1 MGVILLSVYCLFLIF
16 ILNPNSFVVQK
27 MNLRIVILKAKQRTD
42 GTNKIRIAVSHNST
56 TRYIPTRFSVE
67 GEKNLRNGVVVNM
80 PNASYINQQLR
91 IELNK
96 IYTIFDTIDDRDA
109 YTCSQLIK
117 VIKQKMTK
125 GTIRTVEEI
134 DFEMIK
140 IKEHS
145 WTEGTL
151 RLHRDGI
158 RRFIEYAGKN
168 FILSMLDSAMV
179 YGFKKHLKE
188 SGLSETTIS
197 IRIGA
202 LRRLVYFATTHGYAK
217 YDIPPFYDYKE
228 KIPVARDLALTLD
241 QLREVRDFEPVGKW
255 EQCAKD
261 IFMLS
266 FYLCG
271 MNVTDILDQDLSKSY
286 VKFIRAKTKS
296 RRNPNE
302 QTEFTIQPE
311 ARAIIDKYI
320 CEDGKLRFYGRE
332 TKKSIQHIT
341 DDYLQNIRQELGIDK
356 MVYYSARKT
365 FAQLANE
372 LMIKDTVIEYCLGD
386 APSNPR
392 RALNFY
398 IKINKRIA
406 DIAIRKVFD
415 AVASNKTLDQL
426 MAEAYI

>member
-1 MGVILLSVYCLFLIF
+1 
-16 ILNPNSFVVQK
+16 
-27 MNLRIVILKAKQRTD
+27 MNLRIVILKAKQRAN

-56 TRYIPTRFSVE
+56 TRYIPTRFSVD
-67 GEKNLRNGVVVNM
+67 GERNLRNGVVVNM
-80 PNASYINQQLR
+80 PNAAYINQQLR
-91 IELNK
+91 TELNK
-96 IYTIFDTIDDRDA
+96 IYTIFDSLEDRDA

-117 VIKQKMTK
+117 VIRHKMTK

-134 DFEMIK
+134 NFEMLR

-145 WTEGTL
+145 WSEGTL

-158 RRFIEYAGKN
+158 KRFIEYAGKN
-168 FILSMLDSAMV
+168 FILSMLDSPML
-179 YGFKKHLKE
+179 YGYKNHLK
-188 SGLSETTIS
+188 GLGMSETTIG
-197 IRIGA
+197 IRIGVI
-202 LRRLVYFATTHGYAK
+202 RRLVYFATTHGYAK
-217 YDIPPFYDYKE
+217 YDIPPFFDYKE

-241 QLREVRDFEPVGKW
+241 QLREVRDAEITGKW
-255 EQCAKD
+255 EQCARD

-271 MNVTDILDQDLSKSY
+271 MNLADILEQDLSKPY
-286 VKFIRAKTKS
+286 VKFIRVKTRS

-302 QTEFTIQPE
+302 QTEFSIQPE

-320 CEDGKLRFYGRE
+320 CEDGRLRFYGRE

-341 DDYLQNIRQELGIDK
+341 DDYIRRIRKDLGIDK

-372 LMIKDTVIEYCLGD
+372 LMIKDTVIEYCIGD

-406 DIAIRKVFD
+406 DKAIRKVFD
-415 AVASNKTLDQL
+415 AVASDKTLEQL
-426 MAEAYI
+426 MAEADI

>member
-1 MGVILLSVYCLFLIF
+1 
-16 ILNPNSFVVQK
+16 
-27 MNLRIVILKAKQRTD
+27 MNLRIVILKAKQRAN

-56 TRYIPTRFSVE
+56 TRYIPTRFSVD
-67 GEKNLRNGVVVNM
+67 GERNLRNGVVVNM

-91 IELNK
+91 TELNK
-96 IYTIFDTIDDRDA
+96 IYTIFDSLEDRDA
-109 YTCSQLIK
+109 YSCSQLIK
-117 VIKQKMTK
+117 VIKHKMTK

-134 DFEMIK
+134 NFEMMR

-145 WTEGTL
+145 WSKGTI

-158 RRFIEYAGKN
+158 NRFIEYAGNN
-168 FILSMLDSAMV
+168 FILSMLDSAML
-179 YGFKKHLKE
+179 YGYKKHLKNL
-188 SGLSETTIS
+188 GMSETTVG
-197 IRIGA
+197 IRIGVI
-202 LRRLVYFATTHGYAK
+202 RRLVYFATTHGYAK

-241 QLREVRDFEPVGKW
+241 QLREVRDMELTGKW
-255 EQCAKD
+255 EQCARD

-271 MNVTDILDQDLSKSY
+271 MNLIDILEQDLSKPY
-286 VKFIRAKTKS
+286 VKFIRTKTRS

-320 CEDGKLRFYGRE
+320 CEDGRLRFYGRE

-341 DDYLQNIRQELGIDK
+341 DDYIRKIRKELGFDK

-372 LMIKDTVIEYCLGD
+372 LMIKDTIIEYCIGD

-406 DIAIRKVFD
+406 DKAIRKVFD
-415 AVASNKTLDQL
+415 AVASNKPLEQL
-426 MAEAYI
+426 MAEADI

>member
-1 MGVILLSVYCLFLIF
+1 
-16 ILNPNSFVVQK
+16 
-27 MNLRIVILKAKQRTD
+27 MNLRIVILKAKQRAN

-56 TRYIPTRFSVE
+56 TRYIPTRFSVD
-67 GEKNLRNGVVVNM
+67 GERNLRNGVVVNM

-91 IELNK
+91 TELNK
-96 IYTIFDTIDDRDA
+96 IYTIFDSLEDRDA

-117 VIKQKMTK
+117 VIKHKMNK

-134 DFEMIK
+134 NFEMLR

-145 WTEGTL
+145 WSQGTI

-158 RRFIEYAGKN
+158 SRFIEYAGNN
-168 FILSMLDSAMV
+168 FILSMLDSAML
-179 YGFKKHLKE
+179 YGYKNHLKKL
-188 SGLSETTIS
+188 GMSETTIG
-197 IRIGA
+197 IRMGVI
-202 LRRLVYFATTHGYAK
+202 RRLVYFATTHGYAK

-241 QLREVRDFEPVGKW
+241 QLREVRDMELTGKW
-255 EQCAKD
+255 EQCARD

-271 MNVTDILDQDLSKSY
+271 MNLIDILEQDLSKPY
-286 VKFIRAKTKS
+286 VKFIRAKTRS

-320 CEDGKLRFYGRE
+320 CEDGRLRFYGRE
-332 TKKSIQHIT
+332 TKKSVQHIT
-341 DDYLQNIRQELGIDK
+341 DDYIRKIRKELGIEK

-365 FAQLANE
+365 FAQLSNE
-372 LMIKDTVIEYCLGD
+372 LMIKDTVIEYCIGD

-406 DIAIRKVFD
+406 DKAIRKVFD
-415 AVASNKTLDQL
+415 AVASDKPLEKL
-426 MAEAYI
+426 MEEADI

>member
-1 MGVILLSVYCLFLIF
+1 
-16 ILNPNSFVVQK
+16 
-27 MNLRIVILKAKQRTD
+27 MNLRIVILKAKQRAN

-56 TRYIPTRFSVE
+56 TRYIPTRFSVD
-67 GEKNLRNGVVVNM
+67 GERNLRNGVVVNM

-91 IELNK
+91 TELNK
-96 IYTIFDTIDDRDA
+96 IYTIFDSLEDRDA

-117 VIKQKMTK
+117 VIKHKMTK

-134 DFEMIK
+134 DFELLR
-140 IKEHS
+140 IKENS
-145 WTEGTL
+145 WSEGTL

-158 RRFIEYAGKN
+158 KRFIEYAGKN
-168 FILSMLDSAMV
+168 FILSMLDSAML
-179 YGFKKHLKE
+179 YGYKNHLKKL
-188 SGLSETTIS
+188 GLSETTIG
-197 IRIGA
+197 IRVGVI
-202 LRRLVYFATTHGYAK
+202 RRLVYFATTHGYAK
-217 YDIPPFYDYKE
+217 YDVPPFYDYKE

-241 QLREVRDFEPVGKW
+241 QLREVRDAEITGKW
-255 EQCAKD
+255 EQCARD

-271 MNVTDILDQDLSKSY
+271 MNLVDILEQDLSKPY
-286 VKFIRAKTKS
+286 VKFIRVKTRS

-332 TKKSIQHIT
+332 TRNSIQHIT
-341 DDYLQNIRQELGIDK
+341 DDYIRKIRKELGIEK

-365 FAQLANE
+365 FAQLSNE
-372 LMIKDTVIEYCLGD
+372 LMIKDTVIEYCIGD

-406 DIAIRKVFD
+406 DKAIRKVFD
-415 AVASNKTLDQL
+415 AVASNKPLEQL
-426 MAEAYI
+426 MAEADI

>member
-1 MGVILLSVYCLFLIF
+1 
-16 ILNPNSFVVQK
+16 
-27 MNLRIVILKAKQRTD
+27 MNLRIVILKAKQRAN

-56 TRYIPTRFSVE
+56 TRYIPTRFSVD
-67 GEKNLRNGVVVNM
+67 GERNLRNGVVVNM

-91 IELNK
+91 TELNK
-96 IYTIFDTIDDRDA
+96 IYTIFDSLEDRDA

-117 VIKQKMTK
+117 VIKHKMTK

-134 DFEMIK
+134 NFEMLR

-145 WTEGTL
+145 WSEGTL

-158 RRFIEYAGKN
+158 KRFIEYAGKN
-168 FILSMLDSAMV
+168 FILSMLDSAML
-179 YGFKKHLKE
+179 YGYKNHLK
-188 SGLSETTIS
+188 GLGMSETTIG
-197 IRIGA
+197 IRVGVI
-202 LRRLVYFATTHGYAK
+202 RRLVYFATTHGYAK
-217 YDIPPFYDYKE
+217 YDIPPFFDYKE

-241 QLREVRDFEPVGKW
+241 QLREVRDMEITGKW
-255 EQCAKD
+255 EQCARD

-271 MNVTDILDQDLSKSY
+271 MNLADILEQDLSKPY
-286 VKFIRAKTKS
+286 VKFIRVKTRS

-302 QTEFTIQPE
+302 QTEFSIQPE

-320 CEDGKLRFYGRE
+320 CEDGRLRFYGRE

-341 DDYLQNIRQELGIDK
+341 DDYIRRIRKELGIDK

-365 FAQLANE
+365 FAQLSNE
-372 LMIKDTVIEYCLGD
+372 LMIKDTVIEYCIGD

-406 DIAIRKVFD
+406 DKAIRKVFD
-415 AVASNKTLDQL
+415 AVASDKPLEQL
-426 MAEAYI
+426 MEEADI

>member
-1 MGVILLSVYCLFLIF
+1 
-16 ILNPNSFVVQK
+16 
-27 MNLRIVILKAKQRTD
+27 
-42 GTNKIRIAVSHNST
+42 
-56 TRYIPTRFSVE
+56 
-67 GEKNLRNGVVVNM
+67 M

-91 IELNK
+91 TELNK
-96 IYTIFDTIDDRDA
+96 IYTIFDSLEDRDA

-117 VIKQKMTK
+117 VIKHKMNK

-134 DFEMIK
+134 NFEMLR

-145 WTEGTL
+145 WSQGTI

-158 RRFIEYAGKN
+158 SRFIEYAGNN
-168 FILSMLDSAMV
+168 FILSMLDSAML
-179 YGFKKHLKE
+179 YGYKNHLKKL
-188 SGLSETTIS
+188 GMSETTIG
-197 IRIGA
+197 IRMGVI
-202 LRRLVYFATTHGYAK
+202 RRLVYFATTHGYAK

-241 QLREVRDFEPVGKW
+241 QLREVRDMELTGKW
-255 EQCAKD
+255 EQCARD

-271 MNVTDILDQDLSKSY
+271 MNLIDILEQDLSKPY
-286 VKFIRAKTKS
+286 VKFIRAKTRS

-320 CEDGKLRFYGRE
+320 CEDGRLRFYGRE
-332 TKKSIQHIT
+332 TKKSVQHIT
-341 DDYLQNIRQELGIDK
+341 DDYIRKIRKELGIEK

-365 FAQLANE
+365 FAQLSNE
-372 LMIKDTVIEYCLGD
+372 LMIKDTVIEYCIGD

-406 DIAIRKVFD
+406 DKAIRKVFD
-415 AVASNKTLDQL
+415 AVASDKPLEKL
-426 MAEAYI
+426 MEEADI

>member
-1 MGVILLSVYCLFLIF
+1 
-16 ILNPNSFVVQK
+16 
-27 MNLRIVILKAKQRTD
+27 MNLRIVILKAKQRAN

-56 TRYIPTRFSVE
+56 TRYIPTRFSVD
-67 GEKNLRNGVVVNM
+67 GERNLRNGVVVNM
-80 PNASYINQQLR
+80 PNAAYINQQLR
-91 IELNK
+91 TELNK
-96 IYTIFDTIDDRDA
+96 IYTIFDSLEDRDA

-117 VIKQKMTK
+117 VIKHKMTK

-134 DFEMIK
+134 NFEMLR

-145 WTEGTL
+145 WSEGTL

-158 RRFIEYAGKN
+158 KRFIEYAGKN
-168 FILSMLDSAMV
+168 FILSMLDSAML
-179 YGFKKHLKE
+179 YGYKNHLK
-188 SGLSETTIS
+188 GLGMSETTIG
-197 IRIGA
+197 IRVGVI
-202 LRRLVYFATTHGYAK
+202 RRLVYFATTHGYAK
-217 YDIPPFYDYKE
+217 YDVPPFFDYKE
-228 KIPVARDLALTLD
+228 KMPVARDLALSLD
-241 QLREVRDFEPVGKW
+241 QLREVRDMELTGKW
-255 EQCAKD
+255 EQCARD

-271 MNVTDILDQDLSKSY
+271 MNLADILEQDLSKPY
-286 VKFIRAKTKS
+286 VMFIRVKTRS

-302 QTEFTIQPE
+302 QTEFSIQPE

-320 CEDGKLRFYGRE
+320 CEDGRLRFYGRE

-341 DDYLQNIRQELGIDK
+341 DDYIRRIRKELGIEK

-372 LMIKDTVIEYCLGD
+372 LMIKDTVIEYCIGD

-406 DIAIRKVFD
+406 DKAIRKVFD
-415 AVASNKTLDQL
+415 AVASDKPLEQL
-426 MAEAYI
+426 MEEADI

>member
-1 MGVILLSVYCLFLIF
+1 
-16 ILNPNSFVVQK
+16 
-27 MNLRIVILKAKQRTD
+27 MNLRIVILKAKQRAN

-56 TRYIPTRFSVE
+56 TRYIPTRFSVD
-67 GEKNLRNGVVVNM
+67 GERNLRNGVVVNM
-80 PNASYINQQLR
+80 PNAAYINQQLR
-91 IELNK
+91 TELNK
-96 IYTIFDTIDDRDA
+96 IYTIFDSLEDRDA

-117 VIKQKMTK
+117 VIRHKMTK

-134 DFEMIK
+134 NFEMLR

-145 WTEGTL
+145 WSEGTL

-158 RRFIEYAGKN
+158 KRFIEYAGKN
-168 FILSMLDSAMV
+168 FILSMLDSPML
-179 YGFKKHLKE
+179 YGYKNHLK
-188 SGLSETTIS
+188 GLGMSETTIG
-197 IRIGA
+197 IRIGVI
-202 LRRLVYFATTHGYAK
+202 RRLVYFATTHGYAK
-217 YDIPPFYDYKE
+217 YDIPPFFDYKE

-241 QLREVRDFEPVGKW
+241 QLREVRDAEITGKW
-255 EQCAKD
+255 EQCARD

-271 MNVTDILDQDLSKSY
+271 MNLADILEQDLSKPY
-286 VKFIRAKTKS
+286 VMFIRVKTRS

-302 QTEFTIQPE
+302 QTEFSIQPE

-320 CEDGKLRFYGRE
+320 CEDGRLRFYGRE

-341 DDYLQNIRQELGIDK
+341 DDYIRRIRKELGIEK

-372 LMIKDTVIEYCLGD
+372 LMIKDTVIEYCIGD

-406 DIAIRKVFD
+406 DKAIRKVFD
-415 AVASNKTLDQL
+415 AVASDKPLEQL
-426 MAEAYI
+426 MEEADI

>member
-1 MGVILLSVYCLFLIF
+1 
-16 ILNPNSFVVQK
+16 
-27 MNLRIVILKAKQRTD
+27 MNLRIVILKAKERAN

-56 TRYIPTRFSVE
+56 TRYIPTRFSVD
-67 GEKNLRNGVVVNM
+67 GERNLRNGVVVNM
-80 PNASYINQQLR
+80 PNAAYINQQLR
-91 IELNK
+91 TELNK
-96 IYTIFDTIDDRDA
+96 IYTIFDSLEDREA

-117 VIKQKMTK
+117 VIKHKMTK

-134 DFEMIK
+134 NFELLR

-145 WTEGTL
+145 WSEGTL

-158 RRFIEYAGKN
+158 KRFIEYAGKN
-168 FILSMLDSAMV
+168 FILSMLDSAMLFG
-179 YGFKKHLKE
+179 YKKHLK
-188 SGLSETTIS
+188 GLGMSETTIG
-197 IRIGA
+197 IRIGVI
-202 LRRLVYFATTHGYAK
+202 RRLVYFATTHGYAK

-228 KIPVARDLALTLD
+228 KVPVARDLALTLD
-241 QLREVRDFEPVGKW
+241 QLREIRDAEITGKW
-255 EQCAKD
+255 EQCARD
-261 IFMLS
+261 LFMLS

-271 MNVTDILDQDLSKSY
+271 MNLVDILEQDLSKPY
-286 VKFIRAKTKS
+286 VKFIRVKTRS

-320 CEDGKLRFYGRE
+320 CEDGRLRFYGRE
-332 TKKSIQHIT
+332 TRNSIQHIT
-341 DDYLQNIRQELGIDK
+341 DDYIRKIRQELGIEK

-372 LMIKDTVIEYCLGD
+372 LMIKDTVIEYCIGD

-406 DIAIRKVFD
+406 DKAIRKVFD
-415 AVASNKTLDQL
+415 AVASDKTLEQL
-426 MAEAYI
+426 MAEAEI

>member
-1 MGVILLSVYCLFLIF
+1 
-16 ILNPNSFVVQK
+16 
-27 MNLRIVILKAKQRTD
+27 MNLRIVILKAKQRAN

-56 TRYIPTRFSVE
+56 TRYIPTRFSVD
-67 GEKNLRNGVVVNM
+67 GDRNLRNGVVVNM

-91 IELNK
+91 TELNK
-96 IYTIFDTIDDRDA
+96 IYTIFDALEDRDA

-117 VIKQKMTK
+117 VIKHKMTK

-134 DFEMIK
+134 NFEMLR

-145 WTEGTL
+145 WSEGTL

-158 RRFIEYAGKN
+158 KRFTEYAGKN
-168 FILSMLDSAMV
+168 FILSMLDSAML
-179 YGFKKHLKE
+179 YGYKNHLKKL
-188 SGLSETTIS
+188 GMSETTIG
-197 IRIGA
+197 IRVGVI
-202 LRRLVYFATTHGYAK
+202 RRLVYFATTHGYAK

-228 KIPVARDLALTLD
+228 KIPVARDIALSLD
-241 QLREVRDFEPVGKW
+241 QLREVRDMEITGKW
-255 EQCAKD
+255 EQCARD

-266 FYLCG
+266 FYMCG
-271 MNVTDILDQDLSKSY
+271 MNLVDLLEQDWSKQY
-286 VKFIRAKTKS
+286 VKFIRVKTRS

-302 QTEFTIQPE
+302 QTEFSIQPE

-341 DDYLQNIRQELGIDK
+341 DDYIRKIRKELGIDK

-365 FAQLANE
+365 FSQLANE
-372 LMIKDTVIEYCLGD
+372 LMIKDTVIEYCIGD

-406 DIAIRKVFD
+406 DRAIRKVFD
-415 AVASNKTLDQL
+415 AVASDKSLEQL
-426 MAEAYI
+426 MIEADL

>member
-1 MGVILLSVYCLFLIF
+1 
-16 ILNPNSFVVQK
+16 
-27 MNLRIVILKAKQRTD
+27 MNLRIVILKAKQRAN

-56 TRYIPTRFSVE
+56 TRYIPTRFSVD
-67 GEKNLRNGVVVNM
+67 GERNLRNGVVVNM
-80 PNASYINQQLR
+80 PNAAYINQQLR
-91 IELNK
+91 TELNK
-96 IYTIFDTIDDRDA
+96 IYTIFDSLEDRDA

-117 VIKQKMTK
+117 VIRHKMTK

-134 DFEMIK
+134 NFEMLR

-145 WTEGTL
+145 WSEGTL

-158 RRFIEYAGKN
+158 KRFIEYAGKN
-168 FILSMLDSAMV
+168 FILSMLDSPML
-179 YGFKKHLKE
+179 YGYKNHLK
-188 SGLSETTIS
+188 GLGMSETTIG
-197 IRIGA
+197 IRIGVI
-202 LRRLVYFATTHGYAK
+202 RRLVYFATTHGYAK
-217 YDIPPFYDYKE
+217 YDIPPFFDYKE

-241 QLREVRDFEPVGKW
+241 QLREVRDAEITGKW
-255 EQCAKD
+255 EQCARD

-271 MNVTDILDQDLSKSY
+271 MNLADILEQDLSKPY
-286 VKFIRAKTKS
+286 VKFIRVKTRS

-302 QTEFTIQPE
+302 QTEFSIQPE

-320 CEDGKLRFYGRE
+320 CEDGRLRFYGRE

-341 DDYLQNIRQELGIDK
+341 DDYIRTIRKDLGIDK

-372 LMIKDTVIEYCLGD
+372 LMIKDTVIEYCIGD

-406 DIAIRKVFD
+406 DKAIRKVFD
-415 AVASNKTLDQL
+415 AVASDKTLEQL
-426 MAEAYI
+426 MAEADI

>member
-1 MGVILLSVYCLFLIF
+1 
-16 ILNPNSFVVQK
+16 
-27 MNLRIVILKAKQRTD
+27 MNLRIVILKAKQRAN

-56 TRYIPTRFSVE
+56 TRYIPTRFSVD
-67 GEKNLRNGVVVNM
+67 GERNLRNGVVVNM

-91 IELNK
+91 TELNK
-96 IYTIFDTIDDRDA
+96 IYTIFDSLEDRDA

-117 VIKQKMTK
+117 VIKHKMTK

-134 DFEMIK
+134 DFELLR
-140 IKEHS
+140 IKENS
-145 WTEGTL
+145 WSEGTL

-158 RRFIEYAGKN
+158 KRFIEYAGKN
-168 FILSMLDSAMV
+168 FILSMLDSAML
-179 YGFKKHLKE
+179 YGYKNHLKKL
-188 SGLSETTIS
+188 GLSETTIG
-197 IRIGA
+197 IRVGVI
-202 LRRLVYFATTHGYAK
+202 RRLVYFATTHGYAK
-217 YDIPPFYDYKE
+217 YDVPPFYDYKE

-241 QLREVRDFEPVGKW
+241 QLREVRDAEITGKW
-255 EQCAKD
+255 EQCARD

-271 MNVTDILDQDLSKSY
+271 MNLVDILEQDLSKPY
-286 VKFIRAKTKS
+286 VKFIRVKTRS

-332 TKKSIQHIT
+332 TRNSIQHIT
-341 DDYLQNIRQELGIDK
+341 DDYIRKIRKELGIEK

-365 FAQLANE
+365 FAQLSNE
-372 LMIKDTVIEYCLGD
+372 LMIKDAVIEYCIGD

-406 DIAIRKVFD
+406 DKAIRKVFD
-415 AVASNKTLDQL
+415 AVASNKPLEQL
-426 MAEAYI
+426 MAEADI

>member
-1 MGVILLSVYCLFLIF
+1 
-16 ILNPNSFVVQK
+16 
-27 MNLRIVILKAKQRTD
+27 MNLRIVILKAKQLAN

-56 TRYIPTRFSVE
+56 TRYIPTRFSVD
-67 GEKNLRNGVVVNM
+67 GERNLRNGVVVNM

-91 IELNK
+91 TELNK
-96 IYTIFDTIDDRDA
+96 IYTIFDSLEDRDA

-117 VIKQKMTK
+117 VIKHKMTK

-134 DFEMIK
+134 NFEMLR

-145 WTEGTL
+145 WSEGTL

-158 RRFIEYAGKN
+158 KRFIEYAGKN
-168 FILSMLDSAMV
+168 FILSMLDSAML
-179 YGFKKHLKE
+179 YGYKNHLK
-188 SGLSETTIS
+188 GLGMSETTIG
-197 IRIGA
+197 IRVGVI
-202 LRRLVYFATTHGYAK
+202 RRLVYFATTHGYAK
-217 YDIPPFYDYKE
+217 YDIPPFFDYKE

-241 QLREVRDFEPVGKW
+241 QLREVRDMEITGKW
-255 EQCAKD
+255 EQCARD

-271 MNVTDILDQDLSKSY
+271 MNLADILEQDLSKPY
-286 VKFIRAKTKS
+286 VKFIRVKTRS

-302 QTEFTIQPE
+302 QTEFSIQPE

-320 CEDGKLRFYGRE
+320 CEDGRLRFYGRE

-341 DDYLQNIRQELGIDK
+341 DDYIRRIRKELGIDK

-365 FAQLANE
+365 FAQLSNE
-372 LMIKDTVIEYCLGD
+372 LMIKDTVIEYCIGD

-406 DIAIRKVFD
+406 DKAIRKVFD
-415 AVASNKTLDQL
+415 AVASDKPLEQL
-426 MAEAYI
+426 MEEADI